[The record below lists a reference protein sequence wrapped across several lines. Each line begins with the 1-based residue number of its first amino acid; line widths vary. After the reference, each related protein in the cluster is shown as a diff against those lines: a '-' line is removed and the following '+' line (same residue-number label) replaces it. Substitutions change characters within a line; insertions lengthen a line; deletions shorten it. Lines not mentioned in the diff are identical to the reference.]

1 MEIKKLVLLLGIIL
15 AIGVPW
21 YINYVSYFFKKNK
34 CNKDDALIEMNDNIN
49 ELNIC
54 NNKEFDLLIEILSQ
68 HLPDLKF
75 IHLLPQE
82 EQQKIYSKLLE
93 NYVIDAYVVKEYL
106 NQNYINSNEEFIK
119 SLDLYLKIMENNF
132 NMNVFQ
138 KNIANEIKID
148 DQIAKKY
155 YEDNK
160 NTIFANNPFTK
171 IAPGINANA
180 VIIDDESKNNK
191 IYEQMLLDKKNC
203 IPIEN
208 YNPQL
213 VSVSDSS
220 FADALINMKL
230 KEYRTI
236 TMQNGQKIMLY
247 KISDNKGDWFPYEE
261 VSEQVK
267 RILKTKLTQENS
279 IEKITDLKKQLNIKV
294 SQKNL
299 NQYIHA
305 KNILLKNQDS
315 ITSSIENKI
324 LNNVSDFDLQGDE
337 FIEPQVIKDV
347 QQEVAK

>member
-1 MEIKKLVLLLGIIL
+1 MEIKKIVLLLGIIL

-34 CNKDDALIEMNDNIN
+34 CNKDNALIEMNDDLN

-75 IHLLPQE
+75 IHLLSQE

-106 NQNYINSNEEFIK
+106 NRNCINNSEEFIK
-119 SLDLYLKIMENNF
+119 GLDLYLKIMENNF

-138 KNIANEIKID
+138 KNIAESIKID
-148 DQIAKKY
+148 TDFAKKY

-160 NTIFANNPFTK
+160 NTIFSNSPFTK

-180 VIIDDESKNNK
+180 VVIDDDSKNNK
-191 IYEQMLLDKKNC
+191 IYEQMLLEKKNC

-213 VSVSDSS
+213 TPIGDSS
-220 FADALINMKL
+220 LSDALINMKI
-230 KEYRTI
+230 KEYRKI

-247 KISDNKGDWFPYEE
+247 KISDNKGDWFSYEE
-261 VSEQVK
+261 VADKVK
-267 RILKTKLTQENS
+267 IILKKKL
-279 IEKITDLKKQLNIKV
+279 IEDECMKKITDLKRKLKIKI

-299 NQYIHA
+299 NKYIDTR
-305 KNILLKNQDS
+305 NILLKNQDPIIHS
-315 ITSSIENKI
+315 TENKI
-324 LNNVSDFDLQGDE
+324 LNSVSDFDIQGDE
-337 FIEPQVIKDV
+337 VIEPQVIKYV